1 MGRRRDPS
9 KWQVGIFLE
18 SGLTSLSISRIYVAS
33 KGNHRRATAGEG
45 EGEAAVMPQTPPK
58 PSKKSAAS
66 APSSLGQQDKQQ
78 KVDSKIFVQFSVKQ
92 DWTKWCQITLNEP
105 GRKGYT
111 KGNPLAE
118 TITRELQAM
127 KSRGDCCRHTQK
139 LFPSDEID
147 PMYQYFPGFGN
158 RQNLETLFCPPDV
171 FANGVHQQLSEACPE
186 SIAGWSFE
194 IDNKTPFQLPPQ

>member
-1 MGRRRDPS
+1 
-9 KWQVGIFLE
+9 
-18 SGLTSLSISRIYVAS
+18 
-33 KGNHRRATAGEG
+33 
-45 EGEAAVMPQTPPK
+45 MPQTPPK

-66 APSSLGQQDKQQ
+66 APSSLGQKYKQQ

-92 DWTKWCQITLNEP
+92 DWTKWCQITLNEK

-111 KGNPLAE
+111 KGNQHAE

-147 PMYQYFPGFGN
+147 PMYKG
-158 RQNLETLFCPPDV
+158 
-171 FANGVHQQLSEACPE
+171 
-186 SIAGWSFE
+186 AGWGGCRFPE
-194 IDNKTPFQLPPQ
+194 IF